1 MSPALTGGM
10 RATALC
16 GGIAFLLRSRAAVP
30 TAPNSDPARPAV
42 RSLTGR
48 GRGALGRLAVVVV
61 ASALALTSVAVAGA
75 DSTQTKAQREEI
87 RRQKA
92 AAAASLDPLKAEDAQ
107 LEQAYRTTQSNVRA
121 QEATVASTAQAIAQ
135 AEATQRD
142 LEARIAAA
150 RAAADDLRRRLRDS
164 AVAAYMDPHGDAG
177 DLLHASS
184 FNAIEA
190 KKALLSVVT
199 DRNLDATSA
208 LRAVEADLRVLE
220 AEQKATVAEL
230 ERRRADQQR
239 QLDELRVARDQALAL
254 SRALDARIAAF
265 QREVDA
271 LANEDASLTALLTR
285 QLAQEEAARKAA
297 AEAQARLLA
306 GDRTPPANTPPS
318 ARGLVWPASGSITS
332 RFGPRWGRLH
342 AGIDIANAV
351 GTPVV
356 AANTGR
362 VVHAGWYGGYGNAV
376 IIDHGGGFSTVY
388 AHLSSIGTSLG
399 ASVARGQT
407 VGQIGNTGN
416 STGPHLH
423 FETRIGGVAYDPAR
437 YLP

>member
-1 MSPALTGGM
+1 
-10 RATALC
+10 
-16 GGIAFLLRSRAAVP
+16 V
-30 TAPNSDPARPAV
+30 
-42 RSLTGR
+42 TGR
-48 GRGALGRLAVVVV
+48 IRGALGRPALGRLAVVVL
-61 ASALALTSVAVAGA
+61 ASALALTSVTVADA
-75 DSTQTKAQREEI
+75 NSTQTKTQRDEI
-87 RRQKA
+87 RRQQA
-92 AAAASLDPLKAEDAQ
+92 AAAAALDPLKAEDAQ
-107 LEQAYRTTQSNVRA
+107 LEQAYRATQSNVRA
-121 QEATVASTAQAIAQ
+121 QEATIASTAQAIAQ

-150 RAAADDLRRRLRDS
+150 RASADDLRRRLRDS

-177 DLLHASS
+177 DLLHAPS
-184 FNAIEA
+184 FNAIET

-199 DRNLDATSA
+199 DRNLDASSA

-220 AEQKATVAEL
+220 DEQQATIAEL
-230 ERRRADQQR
+230 TNRRADQQR
-239 QLDELRVARDQALAL
+239 QLDELRVARDQALSL

-265 QREVDA
+265 QREVDS
-271 LANEDASLTALLTR
+271 LASEDASLTALLTR

-297 AEAQARLLA
+297 AEAQARLAL

-318 ARGLVWPASGSITS
+318 ARGLVWPSSGSVTS

-399 ASVARGQT
+399 AAVTRGQSI
-407 VGQIGNTGN
+407 GQMGNTGN